1 MQTREREREKF
12 HTPSLHT
19 NSSAKLV
26 SVNPTN
32 SNLNPTNS
40 THTILLA
47 QNEVQAPNVEF
58 QNSNA
63 EFQATSNQNQASS
76 GKIQSYEL
84 EETTIQADLN
94 AHTSKYQSGSV
105 VDKNAIESM
114 PTGGGDIITI
124 LRSTPNVRFNQAS
137 RTSNMPGE
145 LNPASISISG
155 GLPYQNSFVF
165 EGLEMNN
172 DLDSA
177 AGALSVTQHTVRS
190 GFSQGLN
197 VDVSLLESVTVLD
210 SNIGASYGRFSGGVI
225 ESVVRRPRKDEGIL
239 GTFHGNVSWQHTR
252 SQWTKYFW
260 LDNVESEVANSSNEN
275 YQPNFNKNI
284 FRAALEGWVNEKLG
298 FVASFS
304 SARTSIPLQAYNNG
318 TSEEKKKQKRQ
329 SDNYFLKVFY
339 SPLENFDIEAYLSYM
354 PMANTYFGVNAP
366 ESYYD
371 MESGGLQTGLKTL
384 LNTKLGLFTNTFG
397 YSYLENSRNSE
408 ANYHK
413 FTATGYAGQWGS
425 LDQNQYTT
433 SYKGDFAFVPLES
446 GILTQ
451 NFKLG
456 LDLSNQ
462 KAQSHR
468 PSDTHKYFT
477 CGANTP
483 TGNVDIFGI
492 DSGTCNQQMFLF
504 KKHKVDFTA
513 NSWAFWAEDDAEFDL
528 RGFGEIDAR
537 LGLRLDGDDYL
548 KKHTLAPRFSLNYLT
563 PTDKSLQSKLTF
575 GANRYY
581 ARNLIGYKYRAIM
594 NDNREIY
601 RRVDANSPWTL
612 NSISP
617 MTTGAYR
624 DTDFSKLK
632 VPYDDELMVA
642 FSQNLGPLN
651 ATVKYIHRDGKKQIT
666 QELNESNA
674 EVWGNGG
681 KTKADLIS
689 FELKN
694 IEPINTFGVGHL
706 YQLNVDYSDTRR
718 TYNTFSSYYNLTELV
733 AYNGEVMSYANMP
746 SQIYK
751 QPFMIRLTTT
761 HALKLGA
768 VGVNFNNFFRL
779 RSKYDRVVF
788 EKSSTATNAN
798 PCSATNPSV
807 CEQYSKMSFKSA
819 FNWDMRLGFEVDI
832 YKGNALYVNFDIYN
846 VLNSKNLTTIGLEDG
861 ALLNDGRTS
870 AGVLTYELG
879 RQFWTQI
886 GYKW

>member
-1 MQTREREREKF
+1 MPKLQALKAVPTREREREKF
-12 HTPSLHT
+12 HTPSLNT
-19 NSSAKLV
+19 NSSAGFA
-26 SVNPTN
+26 NIN
-32 SNLNPTNS
+32 STLASLNPTNS
-40 THTILLA
+40 SPILLA
-47 QNEVQAPNVEF
+47 QNEN
-58 QNSNA
+58 
-63 EFQATSNQNQASS
+63 QATSNQNQASS

-177 AGALSVTQHTVRS
+177 AGALSVAQHTVRS

-468 PSDTHKYFT
+468 PSDTHKYFA

-492 DSGTCNQQMFLF
+492 DSGTCGNTQMFLF

-612 NSISP
+612 SSISP

-642 FSQNLGPLN
+642 FSQNLGLLN

-666 QELNESNA
+666 QELNENNA

-706 YQLNVDYSDTRR
+706 YQLAVDYSDVRR
-718 TYNTFSSYYNLTELV
+718 TYDIYNSSYNLTTHYV
-733 AYNGEVMSYANMP
+733 SYNGERMRYADMP
-746 SQIYK
+746 KQIYK
-751 QPFMIRLTTT
+751 QPFLLRLTTI

-768 VGVNFNNFFRL
+768 VDMNFNNFFRL
-779 RSKYDRVVF
+779 RGKYDKIVL
-788 EKSSTATNAN
+788 EKQGSTTCTTADACDIYN
-798 PCSATNPSV
+798 
-807 CEQYSKMSFKSA
+807 KMSFKSA

-861 ALLNDGRTS
+861 VLLNSGAGS
-870 AGVLTYELG
+870 ASVLTYELG